1 MDISALALQRVRGV
15 YEELALPLPALLQQ
29 LPPSGWLPLQDPLA
43 WLRDTGGEPLAP
55 PLRFQLGLRTL
66 HQWYHESAGFASCPG
81 ALDVLRHHVQVG
93 SYSQLV
99 RGNSEDIGRFA
110 LQSLDEAA
118 GTAEVV
124 SSSPF
129 CRDWE
134 RGLIQGALD
143 AAGDLLYSDVRWEPR
158 TGRFQLRFVSEG
170 NREQV
175 SWALGEPE
183 ESKVWR
189 LRNRVRQLE
198 QQNAYLE
205 ARARQPALLGLPPA
219 LGSAEWLDPI
229 TGAASEAHLLERL
242 QQLAKSPLPPRL
254 CLVAYGLA
262 AQPSPEQLRQL
273 GAAGL
278 RVTRR
283 GDLLARLGEH
293 QLLLLLQDIDAATG
307 ERVVQRMVALLQAQL
322 SSELRVALLPWQGGS
337 VAGLLSRARA
347 RLQAA

>member
-15 YEELALPLPALLQQ
+15 YEELALPLPALLKE
-29 LPPSGWLPLQDPLA
+29 LPSSGWLPLADPLA

-66 HQWYHESAGFASCPG
+66 HHWYHEAAGFASCPG

-93 SYSQLV
+93 SYAQLT
-99 RGNSEDIGRFA
+99 RGSAEAVGRFA
-110 LQSLDEAA
+110 LQSLDETG
-118 GTAEVV
+118 GTAEVA
-124 SSSPF
+124 SSTPF

-143 AAGDLLYSDVRWEPR
+143 AAGDLLYSDVRWEPLLGQFR
-158 TGRFQLRFVSEG
+158 LRFVSEG
-170 NREQV
+170 NREQIA
-175 SWALGEPE
+175 WALGEAE
-183 ESKVWR
+183 EAKVWR

-198 QQNAYLE
+198 QSNAYLE
-205 ARARQPALLGLPPA
+205 ARARQPALYGLPPI
-219 LGSAEWLDPI
+219 SASSDWLDPV
-229 TGAASEAHLLERL
+229 TGAASEAHLQERL
-242 QQLAKSPLPPRL
+242 QQLAQSPMPPRL

-293 QLLLLLQDIDAATG
+293 QLVLLLQDIDAATG
-307 ERVVQRMVALLQAQL
+307 ERVVQRMVAQLQAQL
-322 SSELRVALLPWQGGS
+322 SSELRVALLPWQGGG
-337 VAGLLSRARA
+337 VGDLLRRARA
-347 RLQAA
+347 RLRV